1 MNKVTV
7 YVLQAVCL
15 RGIADVTRHSH
26 YSMLG
31 NISIW
36 LISKEKT
43 QSGVQDAMHF
53 TTLDRMF
60 ETACRE
66 N

>member
-1 MNKVTV
+1 MP
-7 YVLQAVCL
+7 
-15 RGIADVTRHSH
+15 
-26 YSMLG
+26 G
-31 NISIW
+31 NIYIW

-43 QSGVQDAMHF
+43 QRGAQNALHF